1 VITFIFVIII
11 IIIIIDIDIDIVPML
26 SGTMLD
32 GWLNSSTGKKRIGLK
47 EAACTLPPD
56 LICGPGFANH

>member
-11 IIIIIDIDIDIVPML
+11 IIFVVVYIVPTL

-32 GWLNSSTGKKRIGLK
+32 GWLNSSRGKMRIGIK
-47 EAACTLPPD
+47 KQPAPFHQA
-56 LICGPGFANH
+56 